1 MAHSLILDD
10 LNGGTVDLNDGSLI
24 TLMHYTPLSMD
35 SNAETV
41 VDTIKVKFDGNGTQL
56 TFGTSIQAVNRL
68 LRQGERFVEN
78 GVTNQVFLK
87 YQPHGY
93 ASAWYSPVV
102 SAKLELDSEATDL
115 AQWTNGK
122 TVFADLVV
130 ERKNYWEAETSVA
143 IMGNVTLINGS
154 ALYYGIT
161 GTAMLGAAASG
172 DLPSP
177 ALMLFDVGTIGAIT
191 KLYMAVWQDKS
202 GTVGLLAGGTPVYK
216 ECDAWGTI
224 YGGSAVADASCSQGT
239 AYQRVLTSTTST
251 TIGTLATPFT
261 GLNLAGN
268 NVRAWMRF
276 GTITSTNIQYQ
287 IGVRIDP
294 TSSNDI
300 WNSAWI
306 TPGTQDYI
314 QDFGVV
320 DFSVCNIGSAPV
332 AYLYSRL
339 SSGTIGTARLDYW
352 ILAPYDSYFS
362 YQGINSAATAA
373 GVWSGYCSAYASG
386 TNRILNTTRTTTNFM
401 QDWYAKYDQY
411 LYLNPN
417 QAAVFYMQAIGVNG
431 TATPTLSWVIHSPT
445 IYPRKLNI

>member
-1 MAHSLILDD
+1 V
-10 LNGGTVDLNDGSLI
+10 NLNDGSLI

-56 TFGTSIQAVNRL
+56 TFGTSIQSVNRL

-130 ERKNYWEAETSVA
+130 ERKNYWEAESNYPLTS
-143 IMGNVTLINGS
+143 GTTFINGS
-154 ALYYGIT
+154 ALYYRSVSMPT
-161 GTAMLGAAASG
+161 STLGG
-172 DLPSP
+172 DLPAATS
-177 ALMLFDVGTIGAIT
+177 LQITCGTIAAI
-191 KLYMAVWQDKS
+191 KKYYLALWQDKS
-202 GTVGLLAGGTPVYK
+202 GTAGLLEGGTPVYK

-251 TIGTLATPFT
+251 TIGTILTPFT
-261 GLNLAGN
+261 NLNLGGN

-287 IGVRIDP
+287 FGIRPDP
-294 TSSNDI
+294 TQTNDS
-300 WNSAWI
+300 WQSAWI

-314 QDFGVV
+314 QDFGHL
-320 DFSVCNIGSAPV
+320 DFSGVSLAGSPAV
-332 AYLYSRL
+332 YLYSRL

-352 ILAPYDSYFS
+352 ILAPYDQYIVLEA
-362 YQGINSAATAA
+362 INVAGTAA
-373 GVWSGYCSAYASG
+373 CVWSGYVTSTSVTG
-386 TNRILNTTRTTTNFM
+386 TNRIQHIARNPSTTGIIYH
-401 QDWYAKYDQY
+401 QDWLGKYDQY
-411 LYLNPN
+411 LYINPN
-417 QAAVFYMQAIGVNG
+417 QLPIIYMQAVGVNG
-431 TATPTLSWVIHSPT
+431 TAPPNLAWT
-445 IYPRKLNI
+445 ISQLDIYTRKLNI